1 MIERKEP
8 WLTED
13 ANKILAHLVD
23 THKDLTVFEFGSGA
37 STIWFSKQ
45 KNIKQLVSCEHN
57 KEWNEKVWMH
67 VNRAKLDFYYLRDLP
82 YNNIIKDFKFNTFDI
97 ILVDGRN
104 RVKCIESALPHLKPT
119 GVLILDNSER
129 DYYQPGM
136 DLMKNFQRI
145 DTFQP
150 NPDKYGFT
158 YSGWS
163 TSFFFNNQKK

>member
-1 MIERKEP
+1 MIDRTEP

-13 ANKILAHLVD
+13 ANKILTELVN
-23 THKDLTVFEFGSGA
+23 KGKNLSVFEFGSGA

-45 KNIKQLVSCEHN
+45 ENVNVVISVEHDMDWWNQVGLIRN
-57 KEWNEKVWMH
+57 KDKAIIHLENQ
-67 VNRAKLDFYYLRDLP
+67 P
-82 YNNIIKDFKFNTFDI
+82 YNHLIDRYGLFDI

-104 RVKCIESALPHLKPT
+104 RVKCIESALPHLKES

-129 DYYQPGM
+129 EYYQKGI
-136 DLMKNFQRI
+136 DLMAGFQRI

-158 YSGWS
+158 YPGWK
-163 TSFFFNNQKK
+163 TSFFFNNKTIPL